1 LSPLAGWS
9 KEKRPMGLVK
19 KGKDLWFFEDLYS
32 DTTYGFKVSKV
43 VVPEIDTGFQKLMI
57 LETDRFGRVLVLD
70 GIVQLTEEDE
80 GIYHEWIA
88 HWPLFALHRPA
99 KHVLIIGG
107 GDCGVAREVLRHKS
121 VKRVTMVEI
130 DRKVCDLTRQYMPS
144 ICTGVYEDPR
154 FKLIIGDGA
163 EVIRQMKGKCDV
175 IIIDSTDP
183 IGPAQSLFNT
193 DFYQSVYDAL
203 TEGGITIHQTGAL
216 ILQPFEAPGSWRQIE
231 RTFDDVRVVQFSN
244 ISYMGGPFSLTAGS
258 KGKDV
263 FKNAERGALKAYK
276 KAGFKTAW
284 YSPHISAIPYPEF
297 QKRLETDKYGEEIV
311 MDIDLPAGSYPG
323 AGHVTRWAS
332 RTCEAIKMKAFG
344 KPVFASVKLG
354 EGETLVQYVETS
366 AINYRRYGRVAAL
379 NCFTCA
385 YLPADDAI
393 RSSLD
398 FFKSGKARCWHLPRG
413 SFADIKKIRRNT
425 RIFEFERKRG
435 KVSRVFQP
443 RLVSS
448 ADVFAAG
455 FPFFKERGAAE
466 FELVMDVYNC
476 EYEKIA
482 SSPAVARWAGIE
494 FPRTTGLR
502 PVGKADA
509 PDFGHAKKKT
519 AGPSVIQLLKGGS
532 NISHY
537 SVNWLMIVVNI
548 VATQEFDLEKAIRQ
562 TMKYFKGKYAVCWLL
577 PRGNTGQ
584 PLKKVADSTY
594 IFAVENK

>member
-1 LSPLAGWS
+1 
-9 KEKRPMGLVK
+9 MGLVK
-19 KGKDLWFFEDLYS
+19 RGKDLWFFEDLYS

-43 VVPEIDTGFQKLMI
+43 IVPETETGFQKLMI

-88 HWPLFALHRPA
+88 HWPLFALRRPA

-121 VKRVTMVEI
+121 VERVTMVEI
-130 DRKVCDLTRQYMPS
+130 DRMVCDLCRRHMPS
-144 ICTGVYEDPR
+144 VSEGVYADPR

-175 IIIDSTDP
+175 IVIDSTDP

-231 RTFDDVRVVQFSN
+231 RSFDDVRVVQFSN

-258 KGKDV
+258 KGKGV
-263 FKNAERGALKAYK
+263 FKNAERNALKAYK
-276 KAGFKTAW
+276 KAGFKTSW
-284 YSPHISAIPYPEF
+284 YSPLISAVPYPEF

-311 MDIDLPAGSYPG
+311 MDIDLPAGSTPG
-323 AGHVTRWAS
+323 AAQVAKWAAQ
-332 RTCEAIKMKAFG
+332 TCEAIKMKAFG
-344 KPVFASVKLG
+344 EPTYADPKLG
-354 EGETLVQYVETS
+354 EGATLVQYVETS

-385 YLPADDAI
+385 YLPVEDAI

-398 FFKSGKARCWHLPRG
+398 YFKSGKALCWHLPRG
-413 SFADIKKIRRNT
+413 SFSDIKKIRKNT
-425 RIFEFERKRG
+425 RIFEYDRRSSKA
-435 KVSRVFQP
+435 SAALMP
-443 RLVSS
+443 RLVDS
-448 ADVFAAG
+448 AEAFAPG

-466 FELVMDVYNC
+466 FELVMDIYDC
-476 EYEKIA
+476 EYDKIS
-482 SSPAVARWAGIE
+482 SSPAVAHWAGVE
-494 FPRTTGLR
+494 FPKLTGLKT
-502 PVGKADA
+502 VGKADA

-519 AGPSVIQLLKGGS
+519 AGPSVVQLLKGGS

-537 SVNWLMIVVNI
+537 SVNWLMIVVNV
-548 VATQEFDLEKAIRQ
+548 VASQEFILEKAIRR

-577 PRGNTGQ
+577 PRGNMKQ

-594 IFAVENK
+594 VFMVEDK